1 MIEVETRKLISL
13 ADFEDRAEEYFKNCE
28 EDGIKPT
35 FAKLIIHIGFR
46 SKASFYSY
54 RKDPLYAEICEWCRL
69 MIEGEYEQ
77 QLANGR
83 GDGGVVFALKNF
95 GWKDKQEIANK
106 NVEMT
111 HEEWLDNLE

>member
-46 SKASFYSY
+46 SKSSFYKY
-54 RKDPLYAEICEWCRL
+54 RQDPLYAEICEWCRL